1 MPRQLLQTKLYVPPT
16 RPTIVLRPRLI
27 EKLNGGMHCKLTLIS
42 APAGFGK
49 TTLVSEWVA
58 SCGKPVAWLS
68 LDKGDNDP
76 ARFLIYF
83 VSALRTIKADIGDG
97 VLRALQSP
105 QPPPTE
111 SILTILLNE
120 ITTIPDNFVLV
131 LDDYHV
137 IDSKPID
144 SALIYLIENLPL
156 QMHLVISTREDPLLP
171 LARLRAR
178 GHLSELRAADLR
190 FTSAETTDFLNR
202 MVGLNLTSENIN
214 ALETRIE
221 GWIAG
226 FQLAALAMQTMQ
238 AKQDSAN
245 FIQSFTGSHHFVLDY
260 LIEEVLQQRS
270 ESVQTFLLRTSIL
283 ERMCGPLCEAVL
295 GLPSAAGQQ
304 TLEYLERANLFIVP
318 LDIERRWYRYH
329 HLFAELLRQRLHL
342 SDITFKEE
350 GESLAELHR
359 RASQWFEDNGL
370 ELEAFQHA
378 TSAKDIERAE
388 RLIQGK
394 GMPLYFRGGAVPIL
408 KWLESL
414 PTSVLDAKPSLWVT
428 SASATLTIGLVTG
441 VEQKAQA
448 AEAALQI
455 AEQTDNTRDLIG
467 RIASIR
473 ATLAVTQHQVE
484 TIITQSRRA
493 LEYLHPNNLP
503 ERAGITWK
511 LGYAYHLMG
520 DRGAARLA
528 YTEAL
533 STCEAIGRT
542 VIAMMAAIGLGGIQE
557 AENQLF
563 LAVETYRRA
572 LQLGGDP
579 PPPPACDAHL
589 GLARI
594 FYQWNDLDTA
604 QTHAEKSVPLAQ
616 QIVNT
621 DRTVLCDL
629 FLARMMMAKGNLAN
643 AGVLLAQ
650 AYQTAV
656 QQNFV
661 HRILDLAAQRVIV
674 LIDQGNLEEATH
686 LVQKHQLPLSQSRV
700 YLAKGETS
708 EALAVLEPLR
718 QQMEVKG
725 WVDELLK
732 VILLQA
738 IALQAHGDM
747 EKAAQELGKALAM
760 AEPGGN
766 VRIFVDEGQSM
777 RLLILDFNSW
787 IEKQSSKQPHPLLG
801 YVGKLLAAFEPPENI
816 SSSKTDN
823 QNSEMV
829 EPLSQREQEVLQ
841 LICQGLSNQEICER
855 LYLALDTVKGHN
867 RRIFEK
873 LQVHRR
879 TEAIARAREL
889 SLF

>member
-1 MPRQLLQTKLYVPPT
+1 
-16 RPTIVLRPRLI
+16 
-27 EKLNGGMHCKLTLIS
+27 MHCKLTLIS

-83 VSALRTIKADIGDG
+83 VSALRTIKADFGDG

-202 MVGLNLTSENIN
+202 VVGLNLTSENIN

-342 SDITFKEE
+342 SDITFKK
-350 GESLAELHR
+350 R
-359 RASQWFEDNGL
+359 
-370 ELEAFQHA
+370 
-378 TSAKDIERAE
+378 ERAW
-388 RLIQGK
+388 LNYIG
-394 GMPLYFRGGAVPIL
+394 VP
-408 KWLESL
+408 
-414 PTSVLDAKPSLWVT
+414 AN
-428 SASATLTIGLVTG
+428 G
-441 VEQKAQA
+441 
-448 AEAALQI
+448 
-455 AEQTDNTRDLIG
+455 
-467 RIASIR
+467 
-473 ATLAVTQHQVE
+473 
-484 TIITQSRRA
+484 SRTM
-493 LEYLHPNNLP
+493 
-503 ERAGITWK
+503 GWSWK
-511 LGYAYHLMG
+511 HFNM
-520 DRGAARLA
+520 
-528 YTEAL
+528 
-533 STCEAIGRT
+533 
-542 VIAMMAAIGLGGIQE
+542 
-557 AENQLF
+557 
-563 LAVETYRRA
+563 
-572 LQLGGDP
+572 
-579 PPPPACDAHL
+579 
-589 GLARI
+589 
-594 FYQWNDLDTA
+594 
-604 QTHAEKSVPLAQ
+604 
-616 QIVNT
+616 
-621 DRTVLCDL
+621 
-629 FLARMMMAKGNLAN
+629 
-643 AGVLLAQ
+643 
-650 AYQTAV
+650 
-656 QQNFV
+656 
-661 HRILDLAAQRVIV
+661 
-674 LIDQGNLEEATH
+674 
-686 LVQKHQLPLSQSRV
+686 
-700 YLAKGETS
+700 
-708 EALAVLEPLR
+708 
-718 QQMEVKG
+718 
-725 WVDELLK
+725 
-732 VILLQA
+732 LLQP
-738 IALQAHGDM
+738 
-747 EKAAQELGKALAM
+747 K
-760 AEPGGN
+760 
-766 VRIFVDEGQSM
+766 
-777 RLLILDFNSW
+777 
-787 IEKQSSKQPHPLLG
+787 
-801 YVGKLLAAFEPPENI
+801 I
-816 SSSKTDN
+816 SN
-823 QNSEMV
+823 
-829 EPLSQREQEVLQ
+829 
-841 LICQGLSNQEICER
+841 
-855 LYLALDTVKGHN
+855 
-867 RRIFEK
+867 
-873 LQVHRR
+873 
-879 TEAIARAREL
+879 AR
-889 SLF
+889 SD